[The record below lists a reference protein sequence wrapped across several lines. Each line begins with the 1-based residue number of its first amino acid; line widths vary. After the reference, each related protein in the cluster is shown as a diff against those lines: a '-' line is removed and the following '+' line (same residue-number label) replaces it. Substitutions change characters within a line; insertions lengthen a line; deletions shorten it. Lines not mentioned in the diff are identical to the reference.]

1 MKNKFLNILIIF
13 ITFTIIMQ
21 ITAVVSAT
29 DLSATEKKNIED
41 FLKKEENLMFSS
53 TYYSNVYE
61 LPILDSFNIA
71 WLIATNKGTLVDGN
85 TQLSESEFNEVD
97 KITNGF
103 KAYSFTKKD
112 ADEFLKSKIG
122 INFNELKE
130 YKEYESKH
138 TISTSKE
145 IYYEVVEGGEPGIYE
160 IDKIESIKKMENGNI
175 EVEVVLGEDK
185 LNSIVTLK
193 PNGDSYLF
201 VSNKKSS
208 SNDTQKQ
215 KIQKFL
221 NEEENLIFSYHNYSK
236 ASEIPLTDEWGIP
249 ETITLKYGKIIED
262 DSPEISKIVGEFKAY
277 YFTKDDA
284 DKFLMEKMGIKFS
297 DLNDYKTYE
306 ETHTTS
312 SNKKV
317 YYQITEGYGTEPI
330 EYKVEELETLENGNI
345 KVKIS
350 YKNGLINIVTLKP
363 NGDSYLFVS
372 CVNNDPEYKLL
383 YNRETIN
390 KETKEDNTI
399 AKKSIP
405 QTGIR
410 ENIIIFS
417 TIMIIGIMVIVI
429 LIKNNK
435 LKDI

>member
-145 IYYEVVEGGEPGIYE
+145 IYYEVVEGGGPGIYE

-185 LNSIVTLK
+185 SNSIVTLK

-249 ETITLKYGKIIED
+249 EAIVRKYGKIVEEE
-262 DSPEISKIVGEFKAY
+262 SPEITKIVKEFKAY
-277 YFTKDDA
+277 SFTKDDA
-284 DKFLMEKMGIKFS
+284 NKFLIEKMGIKFT
-297 DLNDYKTYE
+297 DLDDYKAYE
-306 ETHTTS
+306 ETHATP
-312 SNKKV
+312 SNKNV
-317 YYQITEGYGTEPI
+317 YYHIVEGYGTEPI

-345 KVKIS
+345 KVKVS
-350 YKNGLINIVTLKP
+350 YNNGLNNIVTLKP
-363 NGDSYLFVS
+363 SGDSYLFVS
-372 CVNNDPEYKLL
+372 CINNNPDYKVE
-383 YNRETIN
+383 NRVTSN
-390 KETKEDNTI
+390 KEDDTI

>member
-71 WLIATNKGTLVDGN
+71 WLIATNKGTLVDEN

-185 LNSIVTLK
+185 SNSIVTLK

-249 ETITLKYGKIIED
+249 EAIVRKYGKIVEEE
-262 DSPEISKIVGEFKAY
+262 SPEITKIVKEFKAY
-277 YFTKDDA
+277 SFTKDDA
-284 DKFLMEKMGIKFS
+284 NKFLIEKMGIKFT
-297 DLNDYKTYE
+297 DLDDYKAYE
-306 ETHTTS
+306 ETHATP
-312 SNKKV
+312 SNKNV
-317 YYQITEGYGTEPI
+317 YYHIVEGYGTEPI

-345 KVKIS
+345 KVKVS
-350 YKNGLINIVTLKP
+350 YNNGLNNIVTLKP
-363 NGDSYLFVS
+363 SGDSYLFVS
-372 CVNNDPEYKLL
+372 CINNNPDYKVK
-383 YNRETIN
+383 NRVTSN
-390 KETKEDNTI
+390 KEDDTI